1 MSIDL
6 LVSLSTF
13 AAVIAGI
20 ILYRRKLKR
29 DGHETYERVESQGS
43 SKLVS
48 KYIMEMGYWW
58 FQAPGEL
65 LYKKNVTPNQI
76 SWSSLVIGFLAGL
89 FIALGYF
96 GIGAVLLFA
105 SAILDA
111 LDGYV
116 ARRMQRFSPS
126 GEILDSSLD
135 RYVDFFFFAGLLIY
149 YRDSVTLMSITLL
162 AMLGS
167 FMISYSSA
175 KAEAMNITPP
185 RGSMKR
191 SDRLVYLIAGGIIAS
206 FSVAFFESSD
216 TESPLGI
223 PMVIVL
229 ILIAILA
236 NTSAIQR
243 LKALAVTA
251 EKDLA
256 EAKKQENDK
265 MVDAELSPNKSQM

>member
-1 MSIDL
+1 ML
-6 LVSLSTF
+6 LDVIISASTF
-13 AAVIAGI
+13 VAVIIGV
-20 ILYRRKLKR
+20 ILYLLKLKTK
-29 DGHETYERVESQGS
+29 GHETYERVERQGS

-48 KYIMEMGYWW
+48 KSIMEMGYWW
-58 FQAPGEL
+58 FQAPGEML
-65 LYKKNVTPNQI
+65 VTRSITPNQI
-76 SWSSLVIGFLAGL
+76 SWCSLAVGFFAGV
-89 FIALGYF
+89 FAAFGFF

-116 ARRMQRFSPS
+116 ARKKGELTPG

-149 YRDSVTLMSITLL
+149 YRDSTLFMLVTLF

-175 KAEAMNITPP
+175 KAQAMRITPP

-206 FSVAFFESSD
+206 FSVAFFETSLD
-216 TESPLGI
+216 SPPIGI
-223 PMVIVL
+223 PMLAVL
-229 ILIAILA
+229 TMIAVLSNI
-236 NTSAIQR
+236 SAIQR
-243 LKALAVTA
+243 LKSLAVSADTQNSITHSEKQLETTA
-251 EKDLA
+251 ELTP
-256 EAKKQENDK
+256 DK
-265 MVDAELSPNKSQM
+265 S